1 MTLGPVMLDVEG
13 LTLTPDER
21 VLLAHPK
28 VGGVILFSR
37 NYRDPS
43 QLTALVSEIHALRAP
58 QLLVAVDHEGGRVQ
72 RFRDGFTPLPPAAAL
87 GALHERE
94 PREAVAL
101 ALEAGW
107 LMAAELRACGVDM
120 SFAPVLDLDGVRS
133 QVIGDR
139 AFHPDPDVV
148 TALAR
153 AYVRGMRE
161 GGMAAVGKHFPGHG
175 GVAEDS
181 HHTLPV
187 DLRDLESFRV
197 QDMVPFERLSV
208 DGLAGVMTAH
218 LKIPRVDDVPVSFS
232 RRWLRGVLRGDLG
245 YRGAVFSDDLS
256 MHGAL
261 GAGSPLQRAE
271 AALAAGCDMV
281 LICNDPQA
289 ARDAVMGLGEDADA
303 AVRGSRLAR
312 FHGRGHLSPSELSLS
327 PRHAS
332 AVARLARLNPAPEL
346 DLHDDNPA

>member
-13 LTLTPDER
+13 LTLMPHER
-21 VLLAHPK
+21 ALLAHPN

-37 NYRDPS
+37 NYQDTT
-43 QLTALVSEIHALRAP
+43 QLTALVTEIHAVRMP

-72 RFRDGFTPLPPAAAL
+72 RFRDGFTALPPAAAL

-94 PREAVAL
+94 PDQALAV

-120 SFAPVLDLDGVRS
+120 SFAPVLDIDGARS
-133 QVIGDR
+133 EVIGDR
-139 AFHPDPDVV
+139 AFHRDPDVV

-161 GGMAAVGKHFPGHG
+161 AGMAAVGKHFPGHG

-187 DLRDLESFRV
+187 DRRDLESFRV
-197 QDMVPFERLSV
+197 QDMVPFERLAAH
-208 DGLAGVMTAH
+208 GLAGVMTAH
-218 LKIPRVDDVPVSFS
+218 LKVPTVDDSPVSFS
-232 RRWLRGVLRGDLG
+232 RSWLRGVLRGDLG

-261 GAGSPLQRAE
+261 GAGSPVQRAE

-289 ARDAVMGLGEDADA
+289 ARDVVMGLGEDADA

-312 FHGRGHLSPSELSLS
+312 FHGRGHVSPSNLCDST
-327 PRHAS
+327 RHAA
-332 AVARLARLNPAPEL
+332 AVVQLRRLNPAPEL